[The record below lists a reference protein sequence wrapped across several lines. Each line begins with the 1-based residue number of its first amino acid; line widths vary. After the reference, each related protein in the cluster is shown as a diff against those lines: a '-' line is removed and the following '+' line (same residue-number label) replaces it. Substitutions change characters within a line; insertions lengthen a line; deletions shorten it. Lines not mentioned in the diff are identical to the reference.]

1 MKKLPPHPRRS
12 FFSYYIIF
20 GELNTLEL
28 FIMRHGQ
35 TADNKKHLLQGRKNI
50 PLSDEGIQQAMNAK
64 ADLDAEGIV
73 FDRVCASPLKR
84 AMQTAS
90 LITGVAEEDIEP
102 IEEIIEYDFG
112 PLEGK
117 RVEDLG
123 ENMRAFFM
131 DPENYVAPEGAET
144 YEQMFERVE
153 GYLKRME
160 QEDPDERILV
170 VAHGGTL
177 HAMYQLLNGGPM
189 KEMWATTIGNCGYFI
204 ASVVDGELAVV
215 DRRFKEENK
224 TLPLDSFLK
233 K

>member
-50 PLSDEGIQQAMNAK
+50 PLSEEGIQQAMNAK

-123 ENMRAFFM
+123 PNMRAFFM
-131 DPENYVAPEGAET
+131 DPEAYIAPEGAET
-144 YEQMFERVE
+144 YDEMFERVE
-153 GYLKRME
+153 EYLKRME
-160 QEDPDERILV
+160 AEDPDEKILV

-189 KEMWATTIGNCGYFI
+189 KDMWKQTIGNCGYFI
-204 ASVVDGELAVV
+204 ASVVDGTLSVV

>member
-1 MKKLPPHPRRS
+1 
-12 FFSYYIIF
+12 
-20 GELNTLEL
+20 
-28 FIMRHGQ
+28 MRHGQ

-50 PLSDEGIQQAMNAK
+50 PLSEEGIEQAMQAK
-64 ADLDAEGIV
+64 ADLDAKGIR

-90 LITGVAEEDIEP
+90 LITGVDESDIEP

-123 ENMRAFFM
+123 PNMRAFFM
-131 DPENYVAPEGAET
+131 DPEAYIAPEGAET
-144 YEQMFERVE
+144 YDEMFERVE
-153 GYLKRME
+153 EYLKRME
-160 QEDPDERILV
+160 KEDPDEKILV

-189 KEMWATTIGNCGYFI
+189 KDMWKQTIGNCGYFI
-204 ASVVDGELAVV
+204 ASVVDGTLSVV

>member
-1 MKKLPPHPRRS
+1 M
-12 FFSYYIIF
+12 
-20 GELNTLEL
+20 ELY
-28 FIMRHGQ
+28 IMRHGQ

-50 PLSDEGIQQAMNAK
+50 PLSEEGIEQALKAK

-73 FDRVCASPLKR
+73 FDRVCASPLRR
-84 AMQTAS
+84 AMQTAA
-90 LITGVAEEDIEP
+90 LITGVEETDVEP
-102 IEEIIEYDFG
+102 VEDIIEYDFG

-123 ENMRAFFM
+123 PNMRAFFM
-131 DPENYVAPEGAET
+131 DPEAYIAPEGAET
-144 YEQMFERVE
+144 YDEMFERVE

-160 QEDPDERILV
+160 QEDPDEKILV

-177 HAMYQLLNGGPM
+177 HAMYQLLVGGPM
-189 KEMWATTIGNCGYFI
+189 KEMWETTIGNCGYFI
-204 ASVVDGELAVV
+204 ASVVDGKLSVTSTH
-215 DRRFKEENK
+215 FKEENK

>member
-1 MKKLPPHPRRS
+1 
-12 FFSYYIIF
+12 
-20 GELNTLEL
+20 
-28 FIMRHGQ
+28 MRHGQ

-50 PLSDEGIQQAMNAK
+50 PLSDEGVAQALQAK
-64 ADLDAEGIV
+64 ADLDAEGIR
-73 FDRVCASPLKR
+73 FDRVCSSPLKR

-90 LITGVAEEDIEP
+90 IITGVDESDIEP

-131 DPENYVAPEGAET
+131 DPEAYIAPDGAET
-144 YEQMFERVE
+144 YDEMFKRVE
-153 GYLKRME
+153 AYLKRME

-177 HAMYQLLNGGPM
+177 HAMYQLLNGGPV
-189 KEMWATTIGNCGYFI
+189 KDMWKQTIGNCGYFI
-204 ASVVDGELAVV
+204 ASVVDGTLSVV

>member
-1 MKKLPPHPRRS
+1 M
-12 FFSYYIIF
+12 
-20 GELNTLEL
+20 ELY
-28 FIMRHGQ
+28 IMRHGQ

-50 PLSDEGIQQAMNAK
+50 PLSDEGIEQAMRAK
-64 ADLDAEGIV
+64 ADLDAEGIR

-90 LITGVAEEDIEP
+90 LITGVDESDIEP

-123 ENMRAFFM
+123 PNMRAFFM
-131 DPENYVAPEGAET
+131 DPEAYIAPEGAET
-144 YEQMFERVE
+144 YDEMFERVE
-153 GYLKRME
+153 EYLKRME
-160 QEDPDERILV
+160 AEDPDEKILV

-189 KEMWATTIGNCGYFI
+189 KDMWKQTIGNCGFFI
-204 ASVVDGELAVV
+204 ASVVDGTLSVV

>member
-1 MKKLPPHPRRS
+1 M
-12 FFSYYIIF
+12 
-20 GELNTLEL
+20 EL

-35 TADNKKHLLQGRKNI
+35 TPDNKKHLLQGRKNI
-50 PLSDEGIQQAMNAK
+50 ALSEEGIAQAEEARAELEAEGIQ
-64 ADLDAEGIV
+64 

-90 LITGVAEEDIEP
+90 IISGVPEEDIEV
-102 IEEIIEYDFG
+102 IDEIIEYNFG

-123 ENMRAFFM
+123 ENMRKFFM
-131 DPENYVAPEGAET
+131 DPENYEAPEGAET
-144 YEQMFERVE
+144 YESMFERV
-153 GYLKRME
+153 GQYLKRME
-160 QEDPDERILV
+160 AENPDERILV

-177 HAMYQLLNGGPM
+177 HAMYQLLNGDEL
-189 KEMWATTIGNCGYFI
+189 KDFWKQTIGNCGYFI
-204 ASVVDGELAVV
+204 ASVVDGKLSVV
-215 DRRFKEENK
+215 DRRFKEQNK